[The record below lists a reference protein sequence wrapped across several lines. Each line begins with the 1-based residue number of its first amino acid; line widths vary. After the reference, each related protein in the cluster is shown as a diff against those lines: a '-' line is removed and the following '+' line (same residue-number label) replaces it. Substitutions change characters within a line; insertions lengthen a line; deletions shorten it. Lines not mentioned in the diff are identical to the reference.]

1 MAYYG
6 KRAITLNANSVIT
19 ATVADYPAYVKLTP
33 TNCPSIFYAGVDE
46 TKVKFTSDAAGTTQ
60 LDHELV
66 RSAAAVIEYFVKT
79 SAWTIYLWLGDDDES
94 DTSNPTG
101 VWGTNAK
108 YIGHFVT
115 DANDSSASANNGS
128 VTGATLT
135 ADEDYLGGA
144 YYLFDDTN
152 DTIQLADGTLGG
164 LSAFTVLAQI
174 YVDSGIDNVDMIFN
188 YRDSGTDT
196 PRVNIQYSNANS
208 RFAMGMVDSSAGSFP
223 IDPPIANNIETKYFL
238 GFRWVKNTSRTKIT
252 NSTITT
258 LTSTVMKEDT
268 ASGRKFYIG
277 SSYGTTNW
285 YAGRIGFMWIF
296 SDAKSDNFISAIYN
310 NLEDYDNFVT
320 IGSEG
325 AITGVPFSIGEDK
338 PIIRILDSS
347 GNVMDNSLESGT
359 YISFGTLP
367 RGYSTWVDI
376 YIGEYLGFPLYNA
389 VLTGVASDN
398 QLGEADETYESL
410 SAQIADD
417 IGTDN
422 WTDLPL
428 TLGTVAKGQY
438 YHVRLRYTA
447 GDDMALGIKVFAIKV
462 TGDWSG

>member
-6 KRAITLNANSVIT
+6 KRAITLNANSAIS
-19 ATVADYPAYVKLTP
+19 ATVADYPAYVKLTT
-33 TNCPSIFYAGVDE
+33 TNCPSIFYAGVDA
-46 TKVKFTSDAAGTTQ
+46 TKVKFTSDAEGTTQ

-66 RSAAAVIEYFVKT
+66 REAAAIIEYFVKT

-101 VWGTNAK
+101 VWGATAK
-108 YIGHFVT
+108 YIGHFIT
-115 DANDSSASANNGS
+115 DANDSSANGNDGT
-128 VTGATLT
+128 VDGATLT
-135 ADEDYLGGA
+135 ADSNYLGGH
-144 YYLFDDTN
+144 YYLFDGSNDYISLPTGILNSAEALTFVTLVNADADCANDKRVYIYRKNSTSYQRVGINYGTTPRFTLLSVDTSN
-152 DTIQLADGTLGG
+152 NNLGYAVGTANANGTDNFLAHRWIKGTSKTVFQAGTINTSTSSVLNETLGN
-164 LSAFTVLAQI
+164 F
-174 YVDSGIDNVDMIFN
+174 DS
-188 YRDSGTDT
+188 
-196 PRVNIQYSNANS
+196 NIGKEISNAN
-208 RFAMGMVDSSAGSFP
+208 
-223 IDPPIANNIETKYFL
+223 YFK
-238 GFRWVKNTSRTKIT
+238 GK
-252 NSTITT
+252 
-258 LTSTVMKEDT
+258 
-268 ASGRKFYIG
+268 
-277 SSYGTTNW
+277 
-285 YAGRIGFMWIF
+285 IGFMWIF
-296 SDAKSDNFISAIYN
+296 SDAKSDDFISAVYN
-310 NLEDYDNFVT
+310 NMEDYDNFVT

-389 VLTGVASDN
+389 VLTGVESDN

-428 TLGTVAKGQY
+428 TLGTIAKGQY